1 MRIDILSLFPNMFQA
16 TMGESIIGKAQ
27 DNGFIDIN
35 VTDFRQYTTDKHKM
49 RIDILSLFPNM
60 FQATMGES
68 IIGKAQDNGFI
79 DINVT
84 DFRQYTTD
92 KHNHVDDAPFGGG
105 AGMLLQAQ
113 PIFDAMDA
121 IHEQTKDQYSKGRVI
136 LMDPAGRKFDQ
147 AYAKELAQ
155 EDHLTFICGHYEGY
169 DERIRNLVTDEA
181 SLGDYVL
188 TGGELAAMVM
198 IDATVRFVPGVLGN
212 MSSPMGDSF
221 SNGLLEYPQY
231 TRPADFRGM
240 KVPEVLTSGNHQ
252 KIKEWRMRESLRR
265 TLHRRP
271 DLLKTAKL
279 SREQQLM
286 LEDIKL
292 DEDPTVPD

>member
-1 MRIDILSLFPNMFQA
+1 MRIDILSLFPDMFKA
-16 TMGESIIGKAQ
+16 TMGESMIGHAQ
-27 DNGFIDIN
+27 ENGFIDI
-35 VTDFRQYTTDKHKM
+35 H
-49 RIDILSLFPNM
+49 
-60 FQATMGES
+60 
-68 IIGKAQDNGFI
+68 
-79 DINVT
+79 VT

-121 IHEQTKDQYSKGRVI
+121 VQKEAQADHCEPGRVI
-136 LMDPAGRKFDQ
+136 LMDPAGRRFDQ
-147 AYAKELAQ
+147 SYAKELSQ

-169 DERIRNLVTDEA
+169 DERIRHLVTDEA

-212 MSSPMGDSF
+212 QASPMGDSF

-252 KIKEWRMRESLRR
+252 KIKEWRMRESLKR
-265 TLHRRP
+265 TLERRP
-271 DLLKTAKL
+271 DLLKTAPL
-279 SREQQLM
+279 SREQQIM
-286 LEDIKL
+286 LQDLKL
-292 DEDPTVPD
+292 DLEENNDDNN

>member
-1 MRIDILSLFPNMFQA
+1 MNQSLGVLRK
-16 TMGESIIGKAQ
+16 T
-27 DNGFIDIN
+27 
-35 VTDFRQYTTDKHKM
+35 VTDFR
-49 RIDILSLFPNM
+49 N
-60 FQATMGES
+60 
-68 IIGKAQDNGFI
+68 
-79 DINVT
+79 
-84 DFRQYTTD
+84 YTTD

-113 PIFDAMDA
+113 PIYDAMDA
-121 IHEQTKDQYSKGRVI
+121 IDKEIEGKYPRGRVI

-147 AYAKELAQ
+147 KYAQ
-155 EDHLTFICGHYEGY
+155 ELSQEEHLTFICGHYEGY

-212 MSSPMGDSF
+212 QASPMGDSF

-252 KIKEWRMRESLRR
+252 KIKEWRMKESLRR
-265 TLHRRP
+265 TLERRP
-271 DLLKTAKL
+271 DLLESANLT
-279 SREQQLM
+279 REQQIM
-286 LEDIKL
+286 LQDLKL
-292 DEDPTVPD
+292 DQESDDDE

>member
-1 MRIDILSLFPNMFQA
+1 MKIDILSLFPDMFQA
-16 TMGESIIGKAQ
+16 TLGESIIGKAQ
-27 DNGFIDIN
+27 ESGFLDIK
-35 VTDFRQYTTDKHKM
+35 VTDFRD
-49 RIDILSLFPNM
+49 
-60 FQATMGES
+60 
-68 IIGKAQDNGFI
+68 
-79 DINVT
+79 
-84 DFRQYTTD
+84 YTTD

-105 AGMLLQAQ
+105 AGMLLQPQ
-113 PIFDAMDA
+113 PIFDAMAA
-121 IHEQTKDQYSKGRVI
+121 IDKENAGKYPKGRVI
-136 LMDPAGRKFDQ
+136 LMDPAGRRFDQ
-147 AYAKELAQ
+147 EYAQ
-155 EDHLTFICGHYEGY
+155 ELSQEEHLTFICGHYEGY
-169 DERIRNLVTDEA
+169 DERIRQLVTDEA

-252 KIKEWRMRESLRR
+252 KIKEWRMKESLRR

-271 DLLKTAKL
+271 DLLKSAKL
-279 SREQQLM
+279 SRKQQLM
-286 LEDIKL
+286 LQNIKL
-292 DEDPTVPD
+292 DENPDVPD

>member
-1 MRIDILSLFPNMFQA
+1 MRIDILSLFPDMFKA
-16 TMGESIIGKAQ
+16 TMGESMIGHAQ
-27 DNGFIDIN
+27 ENGFIDI
-35 VTDFRQYTTDKHKM
+35 H
-49 RIDILSLFPNM
+49 
-60 FQATMGES
+60 
-68 IIGKAQDNGFI
+68 
-79 DINVT
+79 VT

-121 IHEQTKDQYSKGRVI
+121 VQKEAQANHYQPGRVI
-136 LMDPAGRKFDQ
+136 LMDPAGRRFDQ
-147 AYAKELAQ
+147 SYAKELSQ

-169 DERIRNLVTDEA
+169 DERIRHLVTDEA

-212 MSSPMGDSF
+212 QASPMGDSF

-240 KVPEVLTSGNHQ
+240 KVPEVLTNGNHQ
-252 KIKEWRMRESLRR
+252 KIKEWRMRESLKR
-265 TLHRRP
+265 TLERRP
-271 DLLKTAKL
+271 DLLKTAPL
-279 SREQQLM
+279 TREQQIM
-286 LEDIKL
+286 LQDLKL
-292 DEDPTVPD
+292 DQEESEEDNN

>member
-1 MRIDILSLFPNMFQA
+1 MRIDILSLFPDMFQA
-16 TMGESIIGKAQ
+16 TLGESIVGRAQ
-27 DNGFIDIN
+27 DDGFLDIN
-35 VTDFRQYTTDKHKM
+35 VTDFRQYTSDKH
-49 RIDILSLFPNM
+49 R
-60 FQATMGES
+60 
-68 IIGKAQDNGFI
+68 
-79 DINVT
+79 
-84 DFRQYTTD
+84 
-92 KHNHVDDAPFGGG
+92 HVDDAPFGGG

-113 PIFDAMDA
+113 PIFDAMAA
-121 IHEQTKDQYSKGRVI
+121 IDQEVAGKYPKGRVI
-136 LMDPAGRKFDQ
+136 LMDPAGRRFDQ
-147 AYAKELAQ
+147 KYAQELAQ
-155 EDHLTFICGHYEGY
+155 EEHLTFICGHYEGY

-212 MSSPMGDSF
+212 QASPMGDSF

-265 TLHRRP
+265 TLERRP
-271 DLLKTAKL
+271 DLLETANL
-279 SREQQLM
+279 TREQEIM
-286 LEDIKL
+286 LQDLKL
-292 DEDPTVPD
+292 DQERDDEE

>member
-1 MRIDILSLFPNMFQA
+1 MRIDILSLFPDMFQA
-16 TMGESIIGKAQ
+16 TLGESIVGRAQ
-27 DNGFIDIN
+27 DDVFLDIN
-35 VTDFRQYTTDKHKM
+35 VTDFRQYTTDKH
-49 RIDILSLFPNM
+49 R
-60 FQATMGES
+60 
-68 IIGKAQDNGFI
+68 
-79 DINVT
+79 
-84 DFRQYTTD
+84 
-92 KHNHVDDAPFGGG
+92 HVDDAPFGGG

-113 PIFDAMDA
+113 PIFDAMA
-121 IHEQTKDQYSKGRVI
+121 SIDQEVAGKYPKGRVI
-136 LMDPAGRKFDQ
+136 LMDPAGRRFDQ
-147 AYAKELAQ
+147 KYAQELAQ
-155 EDHLTFICGHYEGY
+155 EEHLTFICGHYEGY

-212 MSSPMGDSF
+212 QASPMGDSF

-265 TLHRRP
+265 ILERRP
-271 DLLKTAKL
+271 DLLETAHL
-279 SREQQLM
+279 TREQEIM
-286 LEDIKL
+286 LQDLKL
-292 DEDPTVPD
+292 DQESDDEE

>member
-1 MRIDILSLFPNMFQA
+1 MRIDILSLFPDMFQA
-16 TMGESIIGKAQ
+16 TLGESIVGRAQ
-27 DNGFIDIN
+27 DDGFLDIN
-35 VTDFRQYTTDKHKM
+35 VTDFRQYTTDKH
-49 RIDILSLFPNM
+49 R
-60 FQATMGES
+60 
-68 IIGKAQDNGFI
+68 
-79 DINVT
+79 
-84 DFRQYTTD
+84 
-92 KHNHVDDAPFGGG
+92 HVDDAPFGGG

-113 PIFDAMDA
+113 PIFDAMAA
-121 IHEQTKDQYSKGRVI
+121 IDQEVAGKYPKGRVI
-136 LMDPAGRKFDQ
+136 LMDPAGRRFDQ
-147 AYAKELAQ
+147 KYAQELAQ
-155 EDHLTFICGHYEGY
+155 EEHLTFICGHYEGY

-212 MSSPMGDSF
+212 QASPMGDSF

-265 TLHRRP
+265 TLERRP
-271 DLLKTAKL
+271 DLLETANL
-279 SREQQLM
+279 TREQEIM
-286 LEDIKL
+286 LQDLKL
-292 DEDPTVPD
+292 DQESDDEE

>member
-1 MRIDILSLFPNMFQA
+1 MRIDILSLFPDMFQA
-16 TMGESIIGKAQ
+16 TLGESIVGRAQ
-27 DNGFIDIN
+27 DDGFLDIN
-35 VTDFRQYTTDKHKM
+35 VTDFRQYTTDKH
-49 RIDILSLFPNM
+49 R
-60 FQATMGES
+60 
-68 IIGKAQDNGFI
+68 
-79 DINVT
+79 
-84 DFRQYTTD
+84 
-92 KHNHVDDAPFGGG
+92 HVDDAPFGGG

-113 PIFDAMDA
+113 PIFDAMAA
-121 IHEQTKDQYSKGRVI
+121 IDQEVAGKYPKGRVI
-136 LMDPAGRKFDQ
+136 LMDPAGRRFDQ
-147 AYAKELAQ
+147 KYAQELAQ
-155 EDHLTFICGHYEGY
+155 EEHLTFICGHYEGY

-212 MSSPMGDSF
+212 QASPMGDSF

-265 TLHRRP
+265 TLERRP
-271 DLLKTAKL
+271 DLLETANL
-279 SREQQLM
+279 TREQEIM
-286 LEDIKL
+286 LQDLKL
-292 DEDPTVPD
+292 DQERDDEE

>member
-1 MRIDILSLFPNMFQA
+1 M
-16 TMGESIIGKAQ
+16 
-27 DNGFIDIN
+27 
-35 VTDFRQYTTDKHKM
+35 
-49 RIDILSLFPNM
+49 
-60 FQATMGES
+60 
-68 IIGKAQDNGFI
+68 
-79 DINVT
+79 T

-147 AYAKELAQ
+147 AYAKEFAQ

-265 TLHRRP
+265 TLRRRP